1 MRESNLPFDEILI
14 PMFTDTWQSEVKAYS
29 TAARV
34 PVLVDDPITVWDS
47 VAIMQYLQEKFPET
61 VDWPEEQERR
71 VYARSI
77 AAEMHSGFIAIR
89 DELPQ
94 NIRQRTKLSDS
105 RLTAGCKS
113 QIARVVDIWTDC
125 RRRYGSRGPWLF
137 GDFSVAD
144 IMFAPV
150 ALRFRTY
157 GISVA
162 SPASEF
168 IEAVVNLPSIQEW
181 SAASAEESECI
192 DFIDELVP
200 AADSPLTLG

>member
-1 MRESNLPFDEILI
+1 MRESNLPFDEVRI
-14 PMFTDTWQSEVKAYS
+14 PLFTDTWQSEIAAYS
-29 TAARV
+29 PVERV
-34 PVLVDDPITVWDS
+34 PVLVDGPIAVWDS
-47 VAIMQYLQEKFPET
+47 VAIIQYLQEKYPET
-61 VDWPEEQERR
+61 VDWPEEHARR
-71 VYARSI
+71 AHARSI

-89 DELPQ
+89 GELPQ
-94 NIRQRTKLSDS
+94 NIRQRTQLSDS
-105 RLTAGCKS
+105 RLTAGCKT
-113 QIARVVDIWTDC
+113 QIARIIDIWADC
-125 RRRYGSRGPWLF
+125 RKRYGSRGPWLF

-168 IEAVVNLPSIQEW
+168 IEAVVELPSIQEW
-181 SAASAEESECI
+181 SAASAEESEYI
-192 DFIDELVP
+192 NFIDELIP